1 MAPTRKVC
9 RGKALKRTMCRGYKG
24 RRYEC
29 GLKLQGKEVAISVNG
44 VHQKHGFL
52 SINKEHIYIARDHSR
67 LNASLPLSV
76 PVRCNDTTQTVR
88 IGATTLQVPSCRAY
102 ERVKEY
108 LNQSH

>member
-1 MAPTRKVC
+1 
-9 RGKALKRTMCRGYKG
+9 MCSGYKG

-29 GLKLQGKEVAISVNG
+29 GLKLQGKAVAISVNG

-52 SINKEHIYIARDHSR
+52 SINKEHIYIAGDHSR
-67 LNASLPLSV
+67 LNASLPLST
-76 PVRCNDTTQTVR
+76 PFRCSDTNQTVR